1 MGIKGGEISMKN
13 AIEIDSIKFDFPR
26 KQGILSAVWALLWGR
41 DLSPKKSFKALQN
54 TTLDVKQGEV
64 LGIIGRNG
72 SGKSTLLRLMAGIY
86 KPDGG
91 GIRVR
96 GRTSLLAGVRVG
108 LNENLTGRENVHL
121 YGSIL
126 GHSQGAMDEMME
138 DIISFS
144 EIEEFFDQPLR
155 TYSSGMRA
163 RLGIAIASAVE
174 PEILLIDEVLGV
186 GDPQFREKSKQRI
199 LSLVKSTS
207 TVVLVS
213 HSFGL
218 MREICDRVAFIH
230 EGEIHSVGEPTATIR
245 TYYEVTGEK

>member
-1 MGIKGGEISMKN
+1 MSNAVEVNEIVL
-13 AIEIDSIKFDFPR
+13 DFPKER
-26 KQGILSAVWALLWGR
+26 GLLSGILSLFGWRKKNEARNYTAINR
-41 DLSPKKSFKALQN
+41 LS
-54 TTLDVKQGEV
+54 LDVHQGEV

-72 SGKSTLLRLMAGIY
+72 SGKSTLLRVMAGIY
-86 KPDGG
+86 QPDEGSVK
-91 GIRVR
+91 VR

-126 GHSQGAMDEMME
+126 GHNKEVMDSMMD
-138 DIISFS
+138 DIIEFS
-144 EIEEFFDQPLR
+144 ELGEFFEQPLR

-199 LSLVKSTS
+199 LSLVQSTS

-218 MREICDRVAFIH
+218 MREICDRVAFID
-230 EGEIHSVGEPTATIR
+230 EGKVIFVGDPTKSIR
-245 TYYEVTGEK
+245 KYFDLTGKS

>member
-1 MGIKGGEISMKN
+1 MSN
-13 AIEIDSIKFDFPR
+13 AIEVKDIVLHFPKER
-26 KQGILSAVWALLWGR
+26 GLLSGMLSMVGMGGNPASKRYTALDG
-41 DLSPKKSFKALQN
+41 LS
-54 TTLDVKQGEV
+54 LDVHQGEV

-72 SGKSTLLRLMAGIY
+72 SGKSTLLRVVAGIY
-86 KPDGG
+86 QPDEGQVQ
-91 GIRVR
+91 VR

-108 LNENLTGRENVHL
+108 LNEHLTGRENVHL

-126 GHSQGAMDEMME
+126 GHTQETMDSMMD
-138 DIISFS
+138 DIIEFS

-213 HSFGL
+213 HSFAL

-230 EGEIHSVGEPTATIR
+230 EGKVHCVGDPTESIR
-245 TYYEVTGEK
+245 TYYELTGQK

>member
-1 MGIKGGEISMKN
+1 MSDAVRVEK
-13 AIEIDSIKFDFPR
+13 AALRFPR
-26 KQGILSAVWALLWGR
+26 GKGLFRGIISLLGRKEKPEANFTALENVSL
-41 DLSPKKSFKALQN
+41 N
-54 TTLDVKQGEV
+54 VHQGEV

-86 KPDGG
+86 QPDEGSVY
-91 GIRVR
+91 VR

-108 LNENLTGRENVHL
+108 LNEHLTGRENVHL

-126 GHSQGAMDEMME
+126 GHKEEKMDDMMG
-138 DIISFS
+138 DIIEFS
-144 EIEEFFDQPLR
+144 EIGEFFDQPLR

-186 GDPQFREKSKQRI
+186 GDPQFREKSKARI

-218 MREICDRVAFIH
+218 MREICDRVAFVH
-230 EGEIHSVGEPTATIR
+230 EGKIHSVGDPTETIR
-245 TYYEVTGEK
+245 AYYELTGK

>member
-1 MGIKGGEISMKN
+1 MKN
-13 AIEIDSIKFDFPR
+13 AVEINNVALHFP
-26 KQGILSAVWALLWGR
+26 KDGGLLSGILSLLGR
-41 DLSPKKSFKALQN
+41 KKNTIEKSFTALKDISLN
-54 TTLDVKQGEV
+54 VHQGEV

-72 SGKSTLLRLMAGIY
+72 SGKSTLLRVAAGIY
-86 KPDGG
+86 QPDQGT
-91 GIRVR
+91 VKTR
-96 GRTSLLAGVRVG
+96 GQTSLLAGVRVG
-108 LNENLTGRENVHL
+108 LNEHLTGRENVHL

-126 GHSQGAMDEMME
+126 GHTQETMDSMME
-138 DIISFS
+138 DIIQFS
-144 EIEEFFDQPLR
+144 EIGEFFDQPLR

-213 HSFGL
+213 HSFAL

-230 EGEIHSVGEPTATIR
+230 EGKVHCIGDPTESIR
-245 TYYEVTGEK
+245 TYYEITGKE

>member
-1 MGIKGGEISMKN
+1 MS
-13 AIEIDSIKFDFPR
+13 DSASKRYTALD
-26 KQGILSAVWALLWGR
+26 GLSLEVH
-41 DLSPKKSFKALQN
+41 
-54 TTLDVKQGEV
+54 QGEV

-72 SGKSTLLRLMAGIY
+72 SGKSTLLRIIAGIY
-86 KPDGG
+86 QPDEGRV
-91 GIRVR
+91 RVR

-108 LNENLTGRENVHL
+108 LNEHLTGRENVHL

-126 GHSQGAMDEMME
+126 GHTQKTMDSMME
-138 DIISFS
+138 DIIEFS
-144 EIEEFFDQPLR
+144 EIGEFFDQPLR

-230 EGEIHSVGEPTATIR
+230 EGKVHCVGDPTQSIR
-245 TYYEVTGEK
+245 TYYELTGEK

>member
-1 MGIKGGEISMKN
+1 MNLAIKLKDI
-13 AIEIDSIKFDFPR
+13 ALHFPKDR
-26 KQGILSAVWALLWGR
+26 GLFSGLQFILKPGQNNQKSNHYTALKK
-41 DLSPKKSFKALQN
+41 LS
-54 TTLDVKQGEV
+54 LDVNQGEV

-72 SGKSTLLRLMAGIY
+72 SGKSTLLRIMAGIY
-86 KPDGG
+86 QPDEG
-91 GIRVR
+91 VVQVS

-126 GHSQGAMDEMME
+126 GHNQVTIDGMMD
-138 DIISFS
+138 DIITFS
-144 EIEEFFDQPLR
+144 EIGELFDQPLR

-163 RLGIAIASAVE
+163 RLGIAIASAIE

-186 GDPQFREKSKQRI
+186 GDPQFREKSKRRI

-213 HSFGL
+213 HSFAL

-230 EGEIHSVGEPTATIR
+230 DGEVYSIGNPTKVIR
-245 TYYEVTGEK
+245 DYYEITGEK

>member
-1 MGIKGGEISMKN
+1 MSN
-13 AIEIDSIKFDFPR
+13 SIKLENISLNFP
-26 KQGILSAVWALLWGR
+26 KNTGLISGLKYMLSKGNSDNR
-41 DLSPKKSFKALQN
+41 SNYNIINNLS
-54 TTLDVKQGEV
+54 LDVKQGEV

-72 SGKSTLLRLMAGIY
+72 CGKSTLLRIMAGIY
-86 KPDGG
+86 QPDEG
-91 GIRVR
+91 VALVN
-96 GRTSLLAGVRVG
+96 GRTALLAGVRVG

-126 GHSQGAMDEMME
+126 GHKSDTIDAMMD
-138 DIISFS
+138 DILDFS
-144 EIEEFFDQPLR
+144 EIGEYFEQPLR

-163 RLGIAIASAVE
+163 RLGIAIASAIE

-218 MREICDRVAFIH
+218 MREICDRVAFID
-230 EGEIHSVGEPTATIR
+230 EGEVIFVGDPTKSIR
-245 TYYEVTGEK
+245 KYFELTGKN

>member
-1 MGIKGGEISMKN
+1 MSNAVEVNEIVL
-13 AIEIDSIKFDFPR
+13 DFPKER
-26 KQGILSAVWALLWGR
+26 GLLSGILSLFGWRKKNEVRNYTAINR
-41 DLSPKKSFKALQN
+41 LS
-54 TTLDVKQGEV
+54 LDVHQGEV

-72 SGKSTLLRLMAGIY
+72 SGKSTLLRVMAGIY
-86 KPDGG
+86 QPDEGSVK
-91 GIRVR
+91 VR

-126 GHSQGAMDEMME
+126 GHNKEIMDSMMN
-138 DIISFS
+138 DIIEFS
-144 EIEEFFDQPLR
+144 ELGEFFEQPLR

-199 LSLVKSTS
+199 LSLVQSTS

-218 MREICDRVAFIH
+218 MREICDRVAFID
-230 EGEIHSVGEPTATIR
+230 EGKVMFVGDPTKSIR
-245 TYYEVTGEK
+245 KYFELTGKN

>member
-1 MGIKGGEISMKN
+1 MSN
-13 AIEIDSIKFDFPR
+13 SIKLENISLNFP
-26 KQGILSAVWALLWGR
+26 KNTGLISGLKYMLSKGNSDNR
-41 DLSPKKSFKALQN
+41 SNYNIINNLSLN
-54 TTLDVKQGEV
+54 VKQGEV

-72 SGKSTLLRLMAGIY
+72 CGKSTLLRIMAGIY
-86 KPDGG
+86 QPDEG
-91 GIRVR
+91 VALVN
-96 GRTSLLAGVRVG
+96 GRTALLAGVRVG

-126 GHSQGAMDEMME
+126 GHKSDTIDAMMD
-138 DIISFS
+138 DILDFS
-144 EIEEFFDQPLR
+144 EIGEYFEQPLR

-163 RLGIAIASAVE
+163 RLGIAIASAIE

-218 MREICDRVAFIH
+218 MREICDRVAFID
-230 EGEIHSVGEPTATIR
+230 EGEVIFVGDPTKSIR
-245 TYYEVTGEK
+245 KYFELTGKN

>member
-1 MGIKGGEISMKN
+1 
-13 AIEIDSIKFDFPR
+13 
-26 KQGILSAVWALLWGR
+26 
-41 DLSPKKSFKALQN
+41 
-54 TTLDVKQGEV
+54 
-64 LGIIGRNG
+64 
-72 SGKSTLLRLMAGIY
+72 MAGIY
-86 KPDGG
+86 QPDEGSVK
-91 GIRVR
+91 VR

-126 GHSQGAMDEMME
+126 GHNKEVMDSMMD
-138 DIISFS
+138 DIIGFS
-144 EIEEFFDQPLR
+144 ELGEFFEQPLR

-199 LSLVKSTS
+199 LSLVQSTS

-218 MREICDRVAFIH
+218 MREICDRVAFID
-230 EGEIHSVGEPTATIR
+230 EGKVMFVGDPTKSIHKYFEL
-245 TYYEVTGEK
+245 TGKN